1 MQNSVEW
8 VAENTRACSM
18 LCVLFLFFC
27 LFVFGVFVFSATLY
41 EV

>member
-18 LCVLFLFFC
+18 LCVLFLFFG
-27 LFVFGVFVFSATLY
+27 VFGFSATLY